1 MNEEITLQM
10 AETPALLIA
19 SVSHSIYLIINFL
32 NYKIMELKEL
42 VGKHYLSGFDTAT
55 EKAVDLW
62 HEAFEVVRFVLD
74 GKTYKAIENPSDGY
88 RSYLQ
93 DLIVTDEIISNT
105 FPPQEV
111 IGKMK
116 ENGDYS
122 VNDTIQFIDVVTGK
136 IVLEVGTDNT
146 DDYYPF
152 CVMNWHPENLAI
164 NVGR

>member
-1 MNEEITLQM
+1 MDNITVISDYGSIDKSVIEEFENSRSITFP
-10 AETPALLIA
+10 TK
-19 SVSHSIYLIINFL
+19 Y
-32 NYKIMELKEL
+32 KEL

-62 HEAFEVVRFVLD
+62 HEDFEVVRFVLD